1 MMTLEEL
8 IASDPEPR
16 ELKRALA
23 VKMRL
28 QGMKHHQIQPVLG
41 VHSSYISRWE
51 SRYRQEGVTGLRSK
65 YKGSKG
71 YLTQAQRQ
79 QVKDWI
85 KQEKQR
91 RLWEL
96 IDDLEKQYGVVY
108 SSLQSYYD
116 FLKQA
121 GMSWHRGKK
130 KVPDTM
136 MQWYKNTTRS
146 LPNGCEPMT
155 QKSRKGRSESLLW
168 MNATY
173 KPEKFVATVGE
184 TVSNDEK
191 LTSTITETPKLIMVR
206 WIA

>member
-1 MMTLEEL
+1 MMTLEEM
-8 IASDPEPR
+8 IAVASEPR

-28 QGMKHHQIQPVLG
+28 QGLKHHQIQPILG

-51 SRYRQEGVTGLRSK
+51 SRYKQEGVAGLRSK
-65 YKGSKG
+65 YKGSTG

-79 QVKDWI
+79 EVMDWI
-85 KQEKQR
+85 QQENQR

-96 IDDLEKQYGVVY
+96 IDYLEKHYRVVY

-116 FLKQA
+116 LLKQA

-136 MQWYKNTTRS
+136 TQWYKNTT
-146 LPNGCEPMT
+146 
-155 QKSRKGRSESLLW
+155 K
-168 MNATY
+168 
-173 KPEKFVATVGE
+173 
-184 TVSNDEK
+184 
-191 LTSTITETPKLIMVR
+191 
-206 WIA
+206 

>member
-8 IASDPEPR
+8 IASNSEAR
-16 ELKRALA
+16 ELKRASAL
-23 VKMRL
+23 KMRC
-28 QGMKHHQIQPVLG
+28 QGMKHHQIQPILG

-51 SRYRQEGVTGLRSK
+51 SRYRQQGVAGLHSK

-91 RLWEL
+91 TLWEV
-96 IDDLEKQYGVVY
+96 IDDLEKQYGRRY

-116 FLKQA
+116 LLKQA

-130 KVPDTM
+130 KVPNTM
-136 MQWYKNTTRS
+136 TQWCKNTTR
-146 LPNGCEPMT
+146 
-155 QKSRKGRSESLLW
+155 
-168 MNATY
+168 
-173 KPEKFVATVGE
+173 
-184 TVSNDEK
+184 
-191 LTSTITETPKLIMVR
+191 
-206 WIA
+206 